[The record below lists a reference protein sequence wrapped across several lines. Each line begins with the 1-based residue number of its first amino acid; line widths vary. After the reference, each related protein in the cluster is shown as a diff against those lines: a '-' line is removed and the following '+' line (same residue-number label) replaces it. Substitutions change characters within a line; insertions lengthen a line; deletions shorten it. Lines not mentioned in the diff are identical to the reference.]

1 LTKRIVLIAI
11 MRTSIRA
18 MMLVLATFAIIIS
31 VESIVSPSAEGV
43 PDDDVSNKKQHKSRR
58 WPTAVEPSILRTGPS
73 TVTDFYSKT
82 NGKRFQNKDTNCRN
96 DIGHI
101 VQLTDLPVVQWAAAQ
116 PGAYAAAAAGD
127 RGTVSVAALRSA
139 AARQHAASLQ
149 AQSNAVATRALGG
162 TERVT
167 AYYTVS
173 A

>member
-1 LTKRIVLIAI
+1 
-11 MRTSIRA
+11 MRTSVRA
-18 MMLVLATFAIIIS
+18 MLVLATFAIIIS

-43 PDDDVSNKKQHKSRR
+43 PDDAKSNKKQHKSRR
-58 WPTAVEPSILRTGPS
+58 WPAVEPSILRTGPS
-73 TVTDFYSKT
+73 TVTDFYSETT